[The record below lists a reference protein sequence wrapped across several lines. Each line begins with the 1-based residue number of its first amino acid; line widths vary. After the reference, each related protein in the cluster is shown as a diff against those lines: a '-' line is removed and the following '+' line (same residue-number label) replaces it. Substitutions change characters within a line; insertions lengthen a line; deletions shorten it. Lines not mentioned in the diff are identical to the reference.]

1 MFKRSFALVV
11 QRVKRLYPLWWF
23 SDSSLWWFL
32 ERVYR
37 LWFSDSSLLWVAARS
52 VHDVMF
58 PFSSITF
65 HSCCVVM
72 RSCVSPHEH
81 CTRGHTCDFVR
92 NAYVDQLILI
102 LSALKRLFLRC
113 HLRGSSDQPQC
124 RTLWTGSAVL
134 ASPLTLLGVMTCGC
148 CCRILWPIRCLRWV
162 LCG

>member
-102 LSALKRLFLRC
+102 LSALK
-113 HLRGSSDQPQC
+113 QC
-124 RTLWTGSAVL
+124 RTRWTGSVVL
-134 ASPLTLLGVMTCGC
+134 ASPLTLIGVMTCGC
-148 CCRILWPIRCLRWV
+148 CCRILCLLRCLRWV

>member
-81 CTRGHTCDFVR
+81 CTRGHTCDFVCS
-92 NAYVDQLILI
+92 AYVDQLILI
-102 LSALKRLFLRC
+102 LSALK
-113 HLRGSSDQPQC
+113 QC
-124 RTLWTGSAVL
+124 RTLWIGSVVL
-134 ASPLTLLGVMTCGC
+134 ASPLTLLGLMTCGC
-148 CCRILWPIRCLRWV
+148 CCRPLCLLRCLRWV